1 MIKKTYKINSSK
13 ATEVVNELFDIC
25 MKMQIDLDDGHDKQ
39 FIELIKN
46 LSSLVDKLGQSDI
59 DQMMADLKKLVSNS
73 TEGDLEDEGTAK

>member
-25 MKMQIDLDDGHDKQ
+25 MKMQIDLDDSQDKQ

>member
-1 MIKKTYKINSSK
+1 MIKKTYKINSSEAAK
-13 ATEVVNELFDIC
+13 VVNELFDIC
-25 MKMQIDLDDGHDKQ
+25 MKMQIDLDEGQDKQ